1 MGSAAPLV
9 QPAEPGHTVPGAAP
23 SAKFTKA
30 NDPPPPDR
38 AACTPSRA
46 GESGRPVSQA
56 ANSTM
61 QPRAIKRFINRPLR
75 VWWRVVGQVSHLR
88 VAQQRPS
95 PLLHNRNDSVDG

>member
-38 AACTPSRA
+38 AARKPP
-46 GESGRPVSQA
+46 SGRGEDGCPVSQD
-56 ANSTM
+56 ANSRLH
-61 QPRAIKRFINRPLR
+61 PKAIKRFM
-75 VWWRVVGQVSHLR
+75 V
-88 VAQQRPS
+88 
-95 PLLHNRNDSVDG
+95 